1 MIVESIKLG
10 KEYLDAN
17 KEESSQ
23 VLSKFFNMSKDEEQ
37 DGFEGIQILGLKDNI
52 EAMNKSS
59 NSNSNTSSLYQSGD
73 IIAKYLLDRGQ
84 IRQIPDFDKIID
96 PQFVYTIYENNNK
109 IVSSSSM
116 KVRAKLFIIMISLVS
131 ISIVALNTFTK
142 SLGI

>member
-1 MIVESIKLG
+1 MG

-23 VLSKFFNMSKDEEQ
+23 VLSKFFNMSKDEVQ

-109 IVSSSSM
+109 IVSS
-116 KVRAKLFIIMISLVS
+116 RAKSMLTRTEKQGYQS
-131 ISIVALNTFTK
+131 ILKILICRSFVVCRVWRV
-142 SLGI
+142 